1 MELHAVT
8 GQLFIEDG
16 EVRDGTAV
24 SSEMAFSS
32 ATAVPGILA
41 QSAPGKAARGRESDF
56 LFVHLTLTGQVTET
70 AVLLQDLLDTISQRY
85 YQTSGSVTAA
95 LRRAL
100 TEANDLLLRLNLS
113 GSGPTRE
120 GAVTCAA
127 LRHGEL
133 FVLQI
138 GESLAM
144 LGHNFGIERLPARTP
159 DHITPFGRSAGL
171 DIRYSHH
178 HLQAGDMLL
187 LVDPRLAHLPTQ
199 SFEPAL
205 VDTEVEIG
213 LGELVEIVGPDSAR
227 LLLVEFTDDAPLDLP
242 EASPRRL
249 GEMGTAVPP
258 TPIPQTAM
266 PSHPAHQPLREQLPA
281 PIRNVDVE
289 HTARKAT
296 SEAAMGLSRFTGWL
310 AELIGRLRSPRP
322 ETDNSV
328 NLAWAGIIA
337 IAIPLIIAII
347 VSSVY
352 IQRGRVRRIA
362 EIKEEMGQNLVLAE
376 SAESETDRRVY
387 YQTMLLLAEEGDT
400 LRPNDSEINRLRQ
413 EAYTA
418 LDLLDGVQRLTAH
431 SLYTFDEG
439 VNLSHLTLQDGFNG
453 GIYALDAAGGGV
465 YRLDTDES
473 YLTVLEEPLNQLIFR
488 QQAIG
493 SHVVGNVIDLL
504 WRPAGN
510 MVSRDGIAMLDSRGA
525 LLTYYPNFT
534 DTRAVP
540 LGLSSEWQLPVAMAT
555 YDERIYV
562 LDVGSGQIWKY
573 FPSGEGFEVS
583 DEDRVIAFREDPEL
597 ALAVD
602 FDLYSEDASLV
613 VLYGDGRIRYYDTR
627 SGSVQWDEAELMR
640 NGLTRPLVSPT
651 VVKMVGRGLNTSI
664 FVADPGSGRIIKIA
678 RSGTVLA
685 QYRANDEAG
694 QSLFTHI
701 SDLAIAETPL
711 RIFVTAGNQVYVAM
725 QE

>member
-8 GQLFIEDG
+8 GQLFIVDG
-16 EVRDGTAV
+16 EVREEAAGA
-24 SSEMAFSS
+24 A
-32 ATAVPGILA
+32 AVPGILA
-41 QSAPGKAARGRESDF
+41 QSAPGKAARGREGDF

-85 YQTSGSVTAA
+85 YQASGSVTAA

-113 GSGPTRE
+113 GSGPVCE
-120 GAVTCAA
+120 GAITCAV

-133 FVLQI
+133 FMLQT

-159 DHITPFGRSAGL
+159 DHITPFGRSVGL
-171 DIRYSHH
+171 DIRYSHN

-213 LGELVEIVGPDSAR
+213 IGELAEIVGSDSAR
-227 LLLVEFTDDAPLDLP
+227 LLLVEFTDDAPADLP
-242 EASPRRL
+242 EATVRRP
-249 GEMGTAVPP
+249 GEMETAVPP
-258 TPIPQTAM
+258 TPTPQTAR
-266 PSHPAHQPLREQLPA
+266 SSRPANQPLREQLPN
-281 PIRNVDVE
+281 PMRSVDVE

-296 SEAAMGLSRFTGWL
+296 SEAAMSLSRFTGWL
-310 AELIGRLRSPRP
+310 AELIGRLRPSRP
-322 ETDNSV
+322 ETGESV
-328 NLAWAGIIA
+328 NLAWASMIAITIPIIIA
-337 IAIPLIIAII
+337 IV

-362 EIKEEMGQNLVLAE
+362 EIKDEMGQSLVLAE
-376 SAESETDRRVY
+376 SAASETDSRTY
-387 YQTMLLLAEEGDT
+387 YQTMLRLAEEGDT

-413 EAYTA
+413 EAFTA

-431 SLYTFDEG
+431 SLYDFDTG
-439 VNLSHLTLQDGFNG
+439 VNLAHITLQDGFNG
-453 GIYALDAAGGGV
+453 GIYTLDAVSGGV

-473 YLTVLEEPLNQLIFR
+473 YLNLVDPPLSQLIFR
-488 QQAIG
+488 QQAVG
-493 SHVVGNVIDLL
+493 SHIVNNVIDLL

-510 MVSRDGIAMLDSRGA
+510 MVSRDGIAMLDSSG
-525 LLTYYPNFT
+525 LLFTYYPNFT

-540 LGLSSEWQLPVAMAT
+540 LGLSSDWQLPAAMAT

-573 FPSGEGFEVS
+573 FPEGEGFYVD
-583 DEDRVIAFREDPEL
+583 DEDRVITFREDPEL
-597 ALAVD
+597 SLAVD

-627 SGSVQWDEAELMR
+627 SGSVQWHETDLMQ
-640 NGLTRPLVSPT
+640 NGLNSPLVSPT

-664 FVADPGSGRIIKIA
+664 FVADPGSGRIIKIS

-685 QYRANDEAG
+685 QYRANDENG

-701 SDLAIAETPL
+701 SDFAIAETPL
-711 RIFVTAGNQVYVAM
+711 RIFVTAGNQIYVAT